1 MSLIERKVILVS
13 KDDDGNTC
21 MDFPVTKYDNIEDAP
36 AVPDAATDEETAAGT
51 NNTKYVTPAAAAS
64 VTKSKLDADGLWTGF
79 HKLGENYVPQDTSN
93 TGWNALG
100 LCIIYYT
107 KLKINNQPTQ
117 YGQLINIPATKDSF
131 ESMQLWVEQ
140 CSGRLYR
147 RGGNGSTSVDAVKF
161 IRLYDASDM
170 WVE

>member
-1 MSLIERKVILVS
+1 MSLMERKVVLVG

-21 MDFPVTKYDNIEDAP
+21 MDFPVTKYANVEDAP
-36 AVPDAATDEETAAGT
+36 SAATDEQAEAGT
-51 NNTKYVTPAAAAS
+51 DTTSYMTPAAAAS

-107 KLKINNQPTQ
+107 ELKINNQPTQ
-117 YGQLINIPATKDSF
+117 YGQLINIPATKDSA
-131 ESMQLWVEQ
+131 ESTQLWVEQ
-140 CSGRLYR
+140 YAGRLYR
-147 RGGNGSTSVDAVKF
+147 RGGNGSTSVDSAKF